1 MAFLGLSTEEQ
12 TRVQSRCSTSV
23 SSSDLDMCW
32 EATLAWPFGKYR
44 ERKSR
49 ARGKMFKKY
58 SRNIDSGMLCHMQ
71 RHIRGAQSCSPALE
85 RQAFHKEREP
95 RALSSIK
102 HLFDSR
108 LLSKNLDG
116 NSVNLMGAK
125 PRINYP
131 AARMETCAIRL
142 LLMLNRAARAGQR
155 VCMAPLSLPP
165 CLGLPTQSGPRGS
178 SLAWPGR
185 FTDGGNEAS
194 ASLAAV
200 SWN

>member
-1 MAFLGLSTEEQ
+1 
-12 TRVQSRCSTSV
+12 
-23 SSSDLDMCW
+23 MCW

-58 SRNIDSGMLCHMQ
+58 SRNIDSGMSCHMQ

-131 AARMETCAIRL
+131 AARVETCAIRL

-155 VCMAPLSLPP
+155 VCCYRSLLALAFPP
-165 CLGLPTQSGPRGS
+165 
-178 SLAWPGR
+178 SLAPGVPHWPGQVDSQMEEMR
-185 FTDGGNEAS
+185 QVP
-194 ASLAAV
+194 L
-200 SWN
+200 